1 MKRILLISFL
11 SVLTLASF
19 GQNGNEKKPGVRLIR
34 NATLT
39 ITYGGHKILIDP
51 MFTPKGKMGS
61 ITGKVE
67 SPMVD
72 LPMPINEIVEDVDLV
87 LLTHNHPDHID
98 AFALDALDKSVKFFV
113 QPEDIQLPTQAG
125 FSNAEVI
132 NKSVNWEGISITR
145 TRAQHGTGR
154 VLKEMGPG
162 SGYVLQ
168 AANLPTLY
176 IVGDAV
182 WTQEIYQNI
191 DTYKPDYIIL
201 NSGGAAMPGFD
212 ATPIIM
218 DADQAMS
225 LIQESGNAKI
235 IAVHMDVID
244 HCYTTRRVLKA
255 KAKEFNIGSDKLII
269 PADGE
274 VVDL

>member
-11 SVLTLASF
+11 RVLTLVSF

-34 NATLT
+34 NTTLT
-39 ITYGGHKILIDP
+39 ITYGGHKILVAP
-51 MFTPKGKMGS
+51 MFTLKGKMGS

-72 LPMPINEIVEDVDLV
+72 LPMPISEIVENVDLV

-113 QPEDIQLPTQAG
+113 QPEDIQLSTQAG

-154 VLKEMGPG
+154 VLKEMGSS
-162 SGYVLQ
+162 SGYVLRVTSSKPTYSLYCRRRSLDTR
-168 AANLPTLY
+168 NLSEY
-176 IVGDAV
+176 
-182 WTQEIYQNI
+182 
-191 DTYKPDYIIL
+191 
-201 NSGGAAMPGFD
+201 
-212 ATPIIM
+212 
-218 DADQAMS
+218 
-225 LIQESGNAKI
+225 
-235 IAVHMDVID
+235 
-244 HCYTTRRVLKA
+244 
-255 KAKEFNIGSDKLII
+255 
-269 PADGE
+269 
-274 VVDL
+274 